1 MPRSD
6 YATCFF
12 FFQKTFVFRKPGTPR
27 VTAAHLLILISHRFH
42 RLHRYLFAV
51 TRLRNLG

>member
-12 FFQKTFVFRKPGTPR
+12 FFQKTFVFRKPKHTPR
-27 VTAAHLLILISHRFH
+27 NRRTASARLIITCFTIPQHIIL
-42 RLHRYLFAV
+42 
-51 TRLRNLG
+51 

>member
-6 YATCFF
+6 YATCFSF
-12 FFQKTFVFRKPGTPR
+12 FKKLLYSENPNTPR

-42 RLHRYLFAV
+42 RYLF
-51 TRLRNLG
+51 TDGSLG

>member
-12 FFQKTFVFRKPGTPR
+12 FFSKNFCIQKTRHTPR
-27 VTAAHLLILISHRFH
+27 NRRTASARLVITCLTIPQHIIL
-42 RLHRYLFAV
+42 
-51 TRLRNLG
+51 

>member
-27 VTAAHLLILISHRFH
+27 VTADTASARLVITCFTIPQHIIL
-42 RLHRYLFAV
+42 
-51 TRLRNLG
+51 

>member
-12 FFQKTFVFRKPGTPR
+12 FFQKTFVFRKPNTPR
-27 VTAAHLLILISHRFH
+27 VTADTASARLIITCLTIPQHII
-42 RLHRYLFAV
+42 L
-51 TRLRNLG
+51 